1 MIVLVCGSRD
11 WTDIDIVYKRLQS
24 LPSSTT
30 IVHGGCRGADMIAD
44 SVAKKLGLNIK
55 CFPAEW
61 NKHGKSA
68 GPKRNQKM
76 IDETNPELVIAFHQD
91 IESSRG
97 TKDMIN
103 RAKLHQINFEI
114 ISNI

>member
-1 MIVLVCGSRD
+1 
-11 WTDIDIVYKRLQS
+11 
-24 LPSSTT
+24 
-30 IVHGGCRGADMIAD
+30 
-44 SVAKKLGLNIK
+44 
-55 CFPAEW
+55 
-61 NKHGKSA
+61 
-68 GPKRNQKM
+68 M